1 MRFVRIFA
9 NAMEC
14 QKRKKSNTV
23 IYYYR
28 NEVVNLMEGTKH
40 EHF

>member
-14 QKRKKSNTV
+14 QNRKKSNTV
-23 IYYYR
+23 IYYYC
-28 NEVVNLMEGTKH
+28 NEVVKLMEGTKH